1 MPAISGSYQYT
12 WSVASPVA
20 SNNSLAMARQ
30 VNFPP
35 SFASQPQHCYL
46 PNSVP
51 QLPSQNFTHMPTSVP
66 PATTEHRLTTT
77 LSQPLYQ
84 NQCPNSSPVSGI
96 SEHQKVSPVHTT
108 SLTSQTLI
116 STTTSQPTSQHF
128 TASSVTPVLQ
138 QIHTTTPSSSALQS
152 SYTPKT
158 MQHVLTASPLPVT
171 LQNNS
176 SPSVNMSSP
185 TQLTLDKNNT
195 TLSASQQIA
204 NQKSGATGQQ
214 TYLPM

>member
-1 MPAISGSYQYT
+1 
-12 WSVASPVA
+12 
-20 SNNSLAMARQ
+20 MARQ

-35 SFASQPQHCYL
+35 SFTSQPQHCYL

-51 QLPSQNFTHMPTSVP
+51 QLPSQNFTHMPTSHP
-66 PATTEHRLTTT
+66 PTTSEHRLAATT

-108 SLTSQTLI
+108 SLTSQAHI
-116 STTTSQPTSQHF
+116 STCTSQSASQHF
-128 TASSVTPVLQ
+128 TASNLTPTLQ
-138 QIHTTTPSSSALQS
+138 QILTTSPSSGGSQG
-152 SYTPKT
+152 SYAPKT
-158 MQHVLTASPLPVT
+158 MQPVLPASSLPVT
-171 LQNNS
+171 LQNNN
-176 SPSVNMSSP
+176 SPSVDMNSS
-185 TQLTLDKNNT
+185 TQLTLDKNNS
-195 TLSASQQIA
+195 TLSASQQLT